1 MYDAVFTKEQTN
13 MLQDIFI
20 RNIQGNKEAQKDER
34 KYNQC
39 KEIFEWDKML
49 KGLLLDYPTLLV

>member
-20 RNIQGNKEAQKDER
+20 PNIQGNKEAQKDER
-34 KYNQC
+34 KCKQY
-39 KEIFEWDKML
+39 KEIFE
-49 KGLLLDYPTLLV
+49 

>member
-1 MYDAVFTKEQTN
+1 